1 MSDLRYPGRCHE
13 STLSDMIRGML
24 TTSMQRMS
32 RVILLSLVLLALLV
46 PTGARGQTP
55 DLRLSGSVLDAE
67 TMEPLGHAY
76 VRLLRLGEPA
86 AMPLTASANGYGQ
99 YVFAGLLPG
108 RYELRASRIGYAEGA
123 VQIRLERTAA
133 SELLSIGLTVEP
145 IILEPVAST
154 PTREVAT
161 FDLTVPP
168 DVSAAVQLELIRQQ
182 RFLEGDVR
190 LMSSEQTRE
199 TQTLGEPDLLR
210 AFERLPGVST
220 RDDYTTELWIR
231 GASWSRAAVSF
242 DGIPLF
248 SPLHA
253 GGAVSAISSDI
264 VGNASMHPG
273 VQAAGPLNGTA
284 GSVVVES
291 RLPQD
296 EGAALEVTTMRAG
309 IAAEGTL
316 GERGGWIVAM
326 RRSHLDLL
334 PRGLAVLNRSSA
346 RVPYHFHDV
355 AGRASFDLAP
365 DWALEVSGLFVEDR
379 LNGEIDGLISAQDAT
394 RGSSAFRASVVARM
408 AGEVRAT
415 VGHSR
420 LGIEAASSDELWDPA
435 SDGPV
440 VLPGLDNAVRARFA
454 ELTWRSTPGT
464 RAGVRL
470 TRLDARS
477 WTDGMWPYRDGEAP
491 FTMSSRLD
499 YATTW
504 VQHRFLVSERLS
516 IEPGLTIEAG
526 SGVHLSPRASARYL
540 ATPRT
545 ALSVGAGR
553 SYQHARP
560 LSPAGPG
567 LHRVAFGDLFW
578 VIADTTPALR
588 ADVATLGV
596 EHWAGDA
603 ALFSAT
609 AYARAATD
617 VSTSSV
623 QGGALRDNPLLPLT
637 DERAH
642 GLELSLRKLSGAWT
656 GSVGYAWNDSELTTR
671 DSAGSFDAP
680 FERRHTFDVQLGLQL
695 PGGLNARLDY
705 VIASGAPYTQYL
717 APGAYCTSPTECE
730 HYTPDGEG
738 PTDPGGAFEP
748 SAQRSDW
755 YRSLGLGVRWQSR
768 VRGVDTELF
777 AQMHNVLG
785 RSNPAAYRFSARY
798 LPGCEA
804 GPQACTERARD
815 VIDQALPG
823 LSRVPSLG
831 FRAWF

>member
-1 MSDLRYPGRCHE
+1 
-13 STLSDMIRGML
+13 MIRGML
-24 TTSMQRMS
+24 TTSLQRMP
-32 RVILLSLVLLALLV
+32 RAVRLSLVLFALLL
-46 PTGARGQTP
+46 PTGARGQTAP
-55 DLRLSGSVLDAE
+55 LRLSGSVLDAA
-67 TMEPLGHAY
+67 TMEPLGYAY
-76 VRLLRLGEPA
+76 VTLRRLNEPA
-86 AMPLTASANGYGQ
+86 AMPQTASANAHGQ
-99 YVFAGLLPG
+99 YLFAGLLPG
-108 RYELRASRIGYAEGA
+108 HYELRASRLGYAEGA
-123 VQIRLERTAA
+123 VQIRLERTAG

-199 TQTLGEPDLLR
+199 SQTLGEPDLLR

-242 DGIPLF
+242 DGVPLF

-253 GGAVSAISSDI
+253 GGAVSAISTDI

-284 GSVVVES
+284 GSVVIES
-291 RLPQD
+291 RRPQQS
-296 EGAALEVTTMRAG
+296 GAALEVTTMRAG
-309 IAAEGTL
+309 MAAEGTL
-316 GERGGWIVAM
+316 GARGGWIVAM

-334 PRGLAVLNRSSA
+334 PRGLAVLNRSSE

-355 AGRASFDLAP
+355 AARASFDLAP
-365 DWALEVSGLFVEDR
+365 DWALEVSGLLVQDR
-379 LNGEIDGLISAQDAT
+379 LDGEIDGLIAARDAT
-394 RGSSAFRASVVARM
+394 RGTTAFRASVVARM

-415 VGHSR
+415 VGHSS
-420 LGIEAASSDELWDPA
+420 LGIESGSSEELWDPA

-454 ELTWRSTPGT
+454 ELSWRSTPGT

-477 WTDGMWPYRDGEAP
+477 WTDGLWPYRDGVAA

-504 VQHRFLVSERLS
+504 VQHRFRVSERLS
-516 IEPGLTIEAG
+516 IEPGLTIDAG

-545 ALSVGAGR
+545 ALSFGAGR

-578 VIADTTPALR
+578 VVADTTPALR
-588 ADVATLGV
+588 ADVATLGL
-596 EHWAGDA
+596 EHWAGEA
-603 ALFSAT
+603 VLLSAT
-609 AYARAATD
+609 AYARTASD

-623 QGGALRDNPLLPLT
+623 HFGSLRDNPLLPLT
-637 DERAH
+637 DEHAH
-642 GLELSLRKLSGAWT
+642 GLELYLRKLSGTWT
-656 GSVGYAWNDSELTTR
+656 GSVGYAWNQTELSTR
-671 DSAGSFDAP
+671 DTVGSFDAP
-680 FERRHTFDVQLGLQL
+680 FERQHTFDVLLGLQL
-695 PGGLNARLDY
+695 PRGLHARLDY
-705 VIASGAPYTQYL
+705 VVASGAPYTQYM

-730 HYTPDGEG
+730 NYPPDAGG

-748 SAQRSDW
+748 SAQRSEW
-755 YRSLGLGVRWQSR
+755 YRSLGLGLRWQTR
-768 VRGVDTELF
+768 MRGIDTELF

-804 GPQACTERARD
+804 EPQACNERARE
-815 VIDQALPG
+815 VIDQTLPG
-823 LSRVPSLG
+823 LSRVPSVG